1 MLGKKLMKMEEHKS
15 QSNLNCGERKTGRE
29 EGKNNLLTQIPP
41 FSLILI
47 CHDLTRQVCIVYT
60 EFSFNLEK
68 ETLVSIPPML
78 EK

>member
-1 MLGKKLMKMEEHKS
+1 MFEKFLVRHQTLKEQQGAF
-15 QSNLNCGERKTGRE
+15 CGERKTGRE